1 MVVNRP
7 SEFGWLLSLLWPFI
21 LGSIGY
27 YVGFVVF
34 DHPHAWQVF
43 PALGIVCGLFL
54 TVLHIANLIHK
65 RRKRLQ
71 SEKSGAL

>member
-1 MVVNRP
+1 MAAVSVVAIH
-7 SEFGWLLSLLWPFI
+7 FGQHWLLCGVCHIRSSPRMA
-21 LGSIGY
+21 
-27 YVGFVVF
+27 GFS
-34 DHPHAWQVF
+34 
-43 PALGIVCGLFL
+43 ALGIVCGLFL

>member
-1 MVVNRP
+1 MVAV
-7 SEFGWLLSLLWPFI
+7 SVVAIHLGQHWLLCVVCRI
-21 LGSIGY
+21 A
-27 YVGFVVF
+27 GFSGF
-34 DHPHAWQVF
+34 
-43 PALGIVCGLFL
+43 VCGLFL

>member
-1 MVVNRP
+1 MVAKSS

-34 DHPHAWQVF
+34 EHPHAWQVF
-43 PALGIVCGLFL
+43 PALGIVTGLFV

-65 RRKRLQ
+65 RRKRLR
-71 SEKSGAL
+71 SEKSGSF